1 MKALNIGYGVCTLSC
16 KCKSFMESFGAKK
29 KKKKVVLSKHAFN
42 KIILEVMHKIILK
55 GEEPEGRML
64 R

>member
-1 MKALNIGYGVCTLSC
+1 MEFVLYPVSARVSWRAL
-16 KCKSFMESFGAKK
+16 EQKK

>member
-1 MKALNIGYGVCTLSC
+1 MKALNIGYRVCTLSC
-16 KCKSFMESFGAKK
+16 KCKSFMESFGEKK
-29 KKKKVVLSKHAFN
+29 KKSGIIKALS

-55 GEEPEGRML
+55 GEEPEDRML